1 LIIFRSLNF
10 QQAYSNIL
18 AAEKYK
24 PTELFI
30 EKAKLLWKK
39 SDQGQ
44 AIATLKKGINM
55 LFPNMDIIN
64 TLPCDE
70 KIEERKTCASV
81 CTIFYSFV
89 ILFIMSIVIMGLGN
103 LFLNL
108 PPRGFT
114 IVNISELVKCI
125 LLTVLI
131 VNLNCFFIYIQ
142 FINHGMIHLG
152 TNKFYLGMF
161 MKKEV

>member
-1 LIIFRSLNF
+1 MIIFRSLNF

-18 AAEKYK
+18 AAEKYA

-55 LFPNMDIIN
+55 LFPDLNVIK

-70 KIEERKTCASV
+70 QVEERKTCASV
-81 CTIFYSFV
+81 CV
-89 ILFIMSIVIMGLGN
+89 LHLAMILS
-103 LFLNL
+103 
-108 PPRGFT
+108 
-114 IVNISELVKCI
+114 
-125 LLTVLI
+125 LL
-131 VNLNCFFIYIQ
+131 
-142 FINHGMIHLG
+142 
-152 TNKFYLGMF
+152 
-161 MKKEV
+161 

>member
-1 LIIFRSLNF
+1 MNF

-55 LFPNMDIIN
+55 LFPNLEMIKI
-64 TLPCDE
+64 LPCDE
-70 KIEERKTCASV
+70 KVEERKTCASV
-81 CTIFYSFV
+81 CVLDTIF
-89 ILFIMSIVIMGLGN
+89 ILRSII
-103 LFLNL
+103 
-108 PPRGFT
+108 
-114 IVNISELVKCI
+114 KQI
-125 LLTVLI
+125 LLIIIIKL
-131 VNLNCFFIYIQ
+131 Q
-142 FINHGMIHLG
+142 
-152 TNKFYLGMF
+152 
-161 MKKEV
+161 

>member
-1 LIIFRSLNF
+1 MNF

-24 PTELFI
+24 PTGLFI

-55 LFPNMDIIN
+55 LFPNLDVIK

-70 KIEERKTCASV
+70 KLEERKTCASV
-81 CTIFYSFV
+81 Y
-89 ILFIMSIVIMGLGN
+89 
-103 LFLNL
+103 
-108 PPRGFT
+108 
-114 IVNISELVKCI
+114 I
-125 LLTVLI
+125 LLQYYLVLVI
-131 VNLNCFFIYIQ
+131 TYFF
-142 FINHGMIHLG
+142 
-152 TNKFYLGMF
+152 T
-161 MKKEV
+161 

>member
-1 LIIFRSLNF
+1 MNF

-24 PTELFI
+24 PTGLFI

-55 LFPNMDIIN
+55 LFPNLDVIK
-64 TLPCDE
+64 TLPCDD

-81 CTIFYSFV
+81 CIPLFNTV
-89 ILFIMSIVIMGLGN
+89 IN
-103 LFLNL
+103 
-108 PPRGFT
+108 
-114 IVNISELVKCI
+114 I
-125 LLTVLI
+125 LL
-131 VNLNCFFIYIQ
+131 
-142 FINHGMIHLG
+142 
-152 TNKFYLGMF
+152 
-161 MKKEV
+161 

>member
-1 LIIFRSLNF
+1 MNF

-55 LFPNMDIIN
+55 LFPNLDVIKI
-64 TLPCDE
+64 LPCDE

-81 CTIFYSFV
+81 CIFYH
-89 ILFIMSIVIMGLGN
+89 
-103 LFLNL
+103 
-108 PPRGFT
+108 GFPKT
-114 IVNISELVKCI
+114 I
-125 LLTVLI
+125 
-131 VNLNCFFIYIQ
+131 
-142 FINHGMIHLG
+142 H
-152 TNKFYLGMF
+152 FY
-161 MKKEV
+161 